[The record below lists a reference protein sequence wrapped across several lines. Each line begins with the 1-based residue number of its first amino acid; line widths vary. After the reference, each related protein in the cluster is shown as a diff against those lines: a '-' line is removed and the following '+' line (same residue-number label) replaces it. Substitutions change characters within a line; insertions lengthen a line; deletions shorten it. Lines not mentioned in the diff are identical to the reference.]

1 MTVGTRVFSVPWF
14 SLCLC
19 DSVVKWVAMDLNGKR
34 VLVVGLGKSGVA
46 SALFLKAQ
54 GARVT
59 VSDTKSGDDLRNEIP
74 VLLDHGITV
83 ETGGHGERTFR
94 GQDMIVVSPG
104 VPVDA
109 PPLVQARALG
119 ESVIGEIELAAQFL
133 PGPIVAI
140 TGSNGKTTTTTLAGE
155 IMTAAGFSA
164 LVGGNIGTPAIS
176 LAEHAKP
183 ETVVVLEVSSFQ
195 LETIQ
200 TFRPKVAVVLNVT
213 PDHLDRHR
221 TLEAYVDAKAR
232 IFENQQASDFA
243 VLNAD
248 DPTCLAM
255 AARTRAQVFW
265 FSRQREVQQG
275 AWVRDGNILFR
286 DRAGQKEIMQVSEI
300 PLKGAHNLENVLAA
314 ACAGALM
321 GCAPDKIRQA
331 VRDFKAV
338 EHRLEF
344 VATIRGV
351 DYYNDS
357 KATNVDATIKALESF
372 PANIHL
378 ILGGKDK
385 GSDYTVLNELLR
397 QRVKRVYTIGAAAAK
412 IESQI
417 KGAEVVHAETLEN
430 AIRKANAVAQPGDV
444 VLLAPACASFD
455 QFKSYEHRGKV
466 FKEIVRSLF

>member
-1 MTVGTRVFSVPWF
+1 ME
-14 SLCLC
+14 LK
-19 DSVVKWVAMDLNGKR
+19 DKR

-46 SALFLKAQ
+46 SALFLKAH
-54 GARVT
+54 GAKVT
-59 VSDTKSGDDLRNEIP
+59 VSDTKSGDELRNEIP

-94 GQDMIVVSPG
+94 GQDLIVVSPG

-109 PPLVQARALG
+109 PALVQARSLG
-119 ESVIGEIELAAQFL
+119 ETVIGEVELAAQFL
-133 PGPIVAI
+133 HGPIIAI
-140 TGSNGKTTTTTLAGE
+140 TGSNGKTTTTTLTGE
-155 IMTAAGFSA
+155 ILAASGVPV
-164 LVGGNIGTPAIS
+164 LVGGNIGTPAIT
-176 LAEHAKP
+176 LVDRAQAETAI
-183 ETVVVLEVSSFQ
+183 VLEISSFQ

-221 TLEAYVDAKAR
+221 TFEAYVNAKAR
-232 IFENQQASDFA
+232 VFENQTRDDLA
-243 VLNAD
+243 VLNED
-248 DPTCLAM
+248 DPTCVSLAS
-255 AARTRAQVFW
+255 RTQAQVFW
-265 FSRQREVQQG
+265 FSRQKEVDRG
-275 AWVRDGNILFR
+275 AWVREGNIVFR
-286 DRAGQKEIMQVSEI
+286 DGSQQREIMLASEI
-300 PLKGAHNLENVLAA
+300 PLKGAHNQENVLAA
-314 ACAGALM
+314 VCAGALM
-321 GCAPDKIRQA
+321 GCAPEKIRQA

-385 GSDYTVLNELLR
+385 GSDYTVLNDLLR
-397 QRVKRVYTIGAAAAK
+397 QRVKRVYTVGAAAEK

-417 KGAEVVHAETLEN
+417 VSVKSGGPEVVHAETLEN
-430 AIRKANAVAQPGDV
+430 ALRKANAAAQPGDV

-455 QFKSYEHRGKV
+455 QFKNYEQRGQV
-466 FKEIVRSLF
+466 FKDVVRTLAI

>member
-1 MTVGTRVFSVPWF
+1 ME
-14 SLCLC
+14 LK
-19 DSVVKWVAMDLNGKR
+19 DKR

-46 SALFLKAQ
+46 SALFLKAH

-59 VSDTKSGDDLRNEIP
+59 VSDTKSGDELRNEIP

-94 GQDMIVVSPG
+94 GQDLIVVSPG

-109 PPLVQARALG
+109 PLLQQARSLG
-119 ESVIGEIELAAQFL
+119 EMVIGEIELAAQFL

-140 TGSNGKTTTTTLAGE
+140 TGSNGKTTTTTLTGE
-155 IMTAAGFSA
+155 ILTAGGLPT

-176 LAEHAKP
+176 LAERVKP
-183 ETVVVLEVSSFQ
+183 ETVIVLEVSSFQ

-200 TFRPKVAVVLNVT
+200 TFHPKIAVVLNVT

-221 TLEAYVDAKAR
+221 TFEAYVDAKAR
-232 IFENQQASDFA
+232 MFENQHGNDFA

-248 DPTCLAM
+248 DPTCVAM
-255 AARTRAQVFW
+255 AERTRAQVFW
-265 FSRQREVQQG
+265 FSRQKEVEQG
-275 AWVRDGNILFR
+275 AWVRGGNILFR
-286 DRAGQKEIMQVSEI
+286 GRAELQKKAQREILLVSEI

-314 ACAGALM
+314 VCAGALM
-321 GCAPDKIRQA
+321 GCAPEKIRQA
-331 VRDFKAV
+331 VREFKAV

-372 PANIHL
+372 PGSIHL

-385 GSDYTVLNELLR
+385 GSDYGVLNDLLR
-397 QRVKRVYTIGAAAAK
+397 ERVKRVYTIGAAAKK
-412 IESQI
+412 IESEI

-430 AIRKANAVAQPGDV
+430 ALRMANAAALAGDV

-466 FKEIVRSLF
+466 FKEIVRGMAAEAEKVKS

>member
-1 MTVGTRVFSVPWF
+1 
-14 SLCLC
+14 
-19 DSVVKWVAMDLNGKR
+19 MDLKEKR

-46 SALFLKAQ
+46 SALFLKAH
-54 GARVT
+54 GAQVT

-74 VLLDHGITV
+74 TLLDHGITV

-94 GQDMIVVSPG
+94 GQDLIVVSPG

-109 PPLVQARALG
+109 PPLVQARSLG
-119 ESVIGEIELAAQFL
+119 EMVIGEIELAAQFL

-140 TGSNGKTTTTTLAGE
+140 TGSNGKTTTTTLTGE
-155 IMTAAGFSA
+155 ILTAGGLPT

-176 LAEHAKP
+176 LAERAKP
-183 ETVVVLEVSSFQ
+183 ESVIVLEVSSFQ

-200 TFRPKVAVVLNVT
+200 SFHPKVAVVLNVT
-213 PDHLDRHR
+213 PDHLDRHG
-221 TLEAYVDAKAR
+221 TLEAYVNAKAR
-232 IFENQQASDFA
+232 IFENQTSEDFA

-248 DPTCLAM
+248 DSTCVAM
-255 AARTRAQVFW
+255 ANRTRAQVFW
-265 FSRQREVQQG
+265 FSRQKEVKRG
-275 AWVRDGNILFR
+275 AWVRDGAIVFR
-286 DRAGQKEIMQVSEI
+286 DGLGPEETVQREIMLASEI

-314 ACAGALM
+314 VCAGMLM
-321 GCAPDKIRQA
+321 ECAPEKIRQA

-338 EHRLEF
+338 EHRLEY
-344 VATIRGV
+344 VATLRGV

-385 GSDYTVLNELLR
+385 GSDYSVLNDLLR
-397 QRVKRVYTIGAAAAK
+397 HRVKRVYTIGAAAAK

-417 KGAEVVHAETLEN
+417 KNVEVVHAETLEN
-430 AIRKANAVAQPGDV
+430 AVRKANASAEPGDV

-455 QFKSYEHRGKV
+455 QFKNYEQRGQV
-466 FKEIVRSLF
+466 FKEMVRRLA

>member
-1 MTVGTRVFSVPWF
+1 ME
-14 SLCLC
+14 LK
-19 DSVVKWVAMDLNGKR
+19 DKR

-74 VLLDHGITV
+74 TLLDHGITV
-83 ETGGHGERTFR
+83 ET
-94 GQDMIVVSPG
+94 
-104 VPVDA
+104 
-109 PPLVQARALG
+109 
-119 ESVIGEIELAAQFL
+119 VIGEIELAAQFL
-133 PGPIVAI
+133 PGAIVAI
-140 TGSNGKTTTTTLAGE
+140 TGSNGKTTTTTLTGE
-155 IMTAAGFSA
+155 ILAAGGLPV

-176 LAEHAKP
+176 LAERANP
-183 ETVVVLEVSSFQ
+183 ETASVLEVSSFQ

-200 TFRPKVAVVLNVT
+200 MFRPRVAVVLNVT

-221 TLEAYVDAKAR
+221 TFEAYVDAKAR
-232 IFENQQASDFA
+232 IFENQRGDDFA
-243 VLNAD
+243 VLNED
-248 DPTCLAM
+248 DPTCVKM
-255 AARTRAQVFW
+255 AARTQARVFW
-265 FSRQREVQQG
+265 FSRQKEVKQG
-275 AWVRDGNILFR
+275 AWVREGDILFR
-286 DRAGQKEIMQVSEI
+286 DGRGQREIMLISEI

-314 ACAGALM
+314 VCAGALM
-321 GCAPDKIRQA
+321 GCAPEKIRQA

-338 EHRLEF
+338 EHRLEY

-385 GSDYTVLNELLR
+385 GSDYSVLNELLR

-417 KGAEVVHAETLEN
+417 QGAAEIEHAETLEN
-430 AIRKANAVAQPGDV
+430 AVRRASEIALEGDV
-444 VLLAPACASFD
+444 ILLAPACASFD
-455 QFKSYEHRGKV
+455 QFQSYEHRGRV
-466 FKEIVRSLF
+466 FKETVHSLAMSRAT

>member
-1 MTVGTRVFSVPWF
+1 ME
-14 SLCLC
+14 
-19 DSVVKWVAMDLNGKR
+19 LNGKR

-46 SALFLKAQ
+46 SALFLKSH
-54 GARVT
+54 GARVA
-59 VSDTKSGDDLRNEIP
+59 VSDTKSGDELRNEIP

-94 GQDMIVVSPG
+94 GQDLIVVSPG

-109 PPLVQARALG
+109 PPLVQARSLG

-140 TGSNGKTTTTTLAGE
+140 TGSNGKTTTTTLTGE
-155 IMTAAGFSA
+155 IMAAAGFST

-176 LAEHAKP
+176 LAEKARP
-183 ETVVVLEVSSFQ
+183 DTVIVLEVSSFQ
-195 LETIQ
+195 LETIEN
-200 TFRPKVAVVLNVT
+200 FRPRVAVVLNVT

-221 TLEAYVDAKAR
+221 TFEIYANAKAR
-232 IFENQQASDFA
+232 VFENQQSGDYA

-248 DPTCLAM
+248 DPTCM
-255 AARTRAQVFW
+255 DMGGRTRAQVFW
-265 FSRQREVQQG
+265 FSRQQEVQRG
-275 AWVRDGNILFR
+275 AWVRDGLILFR
-286 DRAGQKEIMQVSEI
+286 DKLGQREILQVSEI

-314 ACAGALM
+314 VCAGVLM
-321 GCAPDKIRQA
+321 GCAPEKIRQA

-344 VATIRGV
+344 VATIKGV

-372 PANIHL
+372 PSNIHL

-385 GSDYTVLNELLR
+385 GSDYTVLNDLLR
-397 QRVKRVYTIGAAAAK
+397 KRVKRVYTIGAAAAK

-417 KGAEVVHAETLEN
+417 VTAKDGGPELIHAETLES
-430 AIRKANAVAQPGDV
+430 AIRKANAVAQEGDI

-466 FKEIVRSLF
+466 FKQVVQTLAEAQ

>member
-1 MTVGTRVFSVPWF
+1 ME
-14 SLCLC
+14 LK
-19 DSVVKWVAMDLNGKR
+19 DKR
-34 VLVVGLGKSGVA
+34 VLVVGLGRSGVA
-46 SALFLKAQ
+46 SALFLKAH

-59 VSDTKSGDDLRNEIP
+59 VSDTKSGDELHNEIP
-74 VLLDHGITV
+74 TLLDHGITV

-94 GQDMIVVSPG
+94 GQDLIVVSPG

-109 PPLVQARALG
+109 PSLVQARALG
-119 ESVIGEIELAAQFL
+119 EEVIGEIELASQFL
-133 PGPIVAI
+133 LGPMVAI

-155 IMTAAGFSA
+155 ILTAGGFPT

-176 LAEHAKP
+176 LVEQAKL
-183 ETVVVLEVSSFQ
+183 ETVIVLEVSSFQ
-195 LETIQ
+195 LETIRA
-200 TFRPKVAVVLNVT
+200 FHPKVAVVLNVT
-213 PDHLDRHR
+213 PDHLDRHK
-221 TLEAYVDAKAR
+221 TFEAYADAKAR
-232 IFENQQASDFA
+232 MFENQRSDDFA

-248 DPTCLAM
+248 DRTCVVM
-255 AARTRAQVFW
+255 AQQTLAQVFW
-265 FSRQREVQQG
+265 FSRQKEVSQG
-275 AWVRDGNILFR
+275 AWVGDGNILFR
-286 DRAGQKEIMQVSEI
+286 DGDGQGKSAQREIMPVSEV

-321 GCAPDKIRQA
+321 GCEAKKIRQA
-331 VRDFKAV
+331 VHDFKAV

-344 VATIRGV
+344 VATIGGV

-385 GSDYTVLNELLR
+385 GSDYTVLDELL
-397 QRVKRVYTIGAAAAK
+397 QKRVKRVYTIGAAAEK

-417 KGAEVVHAETLEN
+417 ASKSGSVDVVHAETLEN
-430 AIRKANAVAQPGDV
+430 AVRKAHAVAVPGDV

-455 QFKSYEHRGKV
+455 QFKNYEHRGQV
-466 FKEIVRSLF
+466 FKEIVRGLE

>member
-1 MTVGTRVFSVPWF
+1 ME
-14 SLCLC
+14 
-19 DSVVKWVAMDLNGKR
+19 LNGKR

-46 SALFLKAQ
+46 SALFMKAH

-59 VSDTKSGDDLRNEIP
+59 VSDTKSGDELRNEIP
-74 VLLDHGITV
+74 VLLDNGITV
-83 ETGGHGERTFR
+83 ETGGHGDRTFR
-94 GQDMIVVSPG
+94 GQDLIVVSPG

-109 PPLVQARALG
+109 PPLVQARSLG
-119 ESVIGEIELAAQFL
+119 ETVIGEVELAAQFL

-140 TGSNGKTTTTTLAGE
+140 TGSNGKTTTTTLTGE
-155 IMTAAGFSA
+155 ILTAAGFPA

-176 LAEHAKP
+176 LAERAKP
-183 ETVVVLEVSSFQ
+183 GTLIVLEISSFQ

-200 TFRPKVAVVLNVT
+200 SFRPKVAVVLNVT
-213 PDHLDRHR
+213 PDHLDRHH
-221 TLEAYVDAKAR
+221 TFEIYAEAKAR
-232 IFENQQASDFA
+232 IFENQQPEDRA

-248 DPTCLAM
+248 DPTCVAM
-255 AARTRAQVFW
+255 AKKTRSQVFW
-265 FSRQREVQQG
+265 FSRQKEVERG
-275 AWVRDGNILFR
+275 AWVRAGNIVFR
-286 DRAGQKEIMQVSEI
+286 DASGQREILQVSEI

-314 ACAGALM
+314 VSAGVLM
-321 GCAPDKIRQA
+321 GCAPEKIRSA
-331 VRDFKAV
+331 VHDFKAV

-344 VATIRGV
+344 VASIRGV

-385 GSDYTVLNELLR
+385 GSDYAVLNDLLR
-397 QRVKRVYTIGAAAAK
+397 KRVKRVYTIGAAAAK

-417 KGAEVVHAETLEN
+417 QGPEVVQAETLEN
-430 AIRKANAVAQPGDV
+430 AVRKASTLAEPGDV

-455 QFKSYEHRGKV
+455 QFKSYEHRGRI
-466 FKEIVRSLF
+466 FKDLVRGLASQTV